1 MLYLS
6 VMKKNYVHLS
16 PDDRDRIAVMYNKGI
31 PISDIARELGRNK
44 GTISR
49 EIDRN
54 SSLEYDCY
62 LGNRAQ
68 QRADLRAENSHN
80 HPRLRDEY
88 IRTYVL
94 SHLAI
99 GWSPEQISG
108 RIKIDQPGWSISYE
122 AIYQYV
128 YDPETPNR
136 KQLIG
141 FLRRSHRIRKPKS
154 IGRRV
159 HPTKIPNR
167 IPIDQRPASVM
178 TRKKFGHWETDSL
191 VSRKSSA
198 ALNSTTERKTKLLF
212 LSKIPSKTA
221 KVTSGIIIKRF
232 EELPLNAR
240 QTLTMD
246 NGTENTLH
254 ETITAKLGTKCYF
267 AHPYHSWE
275 RGTNENTNGLIRW
288 YLPKGTDFSKI
299 TNEQI
304 MFIESALN
312 NRPRKC
318 LGFKTPIEAA
328 SSFVAL
334 AH

>member
-6 VMKKNYVHLS
+6 VMKKNYAHLS
-16 PDDRDRIAVMYNKGI
+16 PDDRDRIAVMHNKGI

-54 SSLEYDCY
+54 SSLEYACY

-68 QRADLRAENSHN
+68 QRTDLRAENSHN
-80 HPRLRDEY
+80 HPRLRDVG
-88 IRTYVL
+88 IRKYVL
-94 SHLAI
+94 FHLEI

-108 RIKIDQPGWSISYE
+108 RIGIDNPGWSISYE
-122 AIYQYV
+122 AIYQYI
-128 YDPETPNR
+128 YDSGTPNR
-136 KQLIG
+136 KHLIG
-141 FLRRSHRIRKPKS
+141 CLRRSHRIRKPKS

-178 TRKKFGHWETDSL
+178 TREEFGHWETDSL

-221 KVTSGIIIKRF
+221 KVTSGVIINRLQS
-232 EELPLNAR
+232 LPFYAR
-240 QTLTMD
+240 QTLTLD
-246 NGTENTLH
+246 NGTENAKH
-254 ETITAKLGTKCYF
+254 EDITKSLGTKCYF

-299 TNEQI
+299 SDEQI
-304 MFIESALN
+304 MSIESTLN

-334 AH
+334 AY